1 MDLSLLRNWFG
12 SRRRGSQRRQQ
23 RTKSRPHLEVLED
36 RTVPTNLT
44 PAFTSAASTTFT
56 VGSLGNFGVTTA
68 STAPSTPALSETG
81 SVPNGVSF
89 TDNGNG
95 TASLSGTPQ
104 AGSGNVY
111 NLTLHAQTVGY
122 QFDLTTSYEF
132 YNNDTGSGE
141 TGFLTVTNNGAS
153 TFNGTIGLYNGTTAI
168 SIGDP
173 TAIITLHPGD
183 SVKLQAGADS
193 SDVGGFN
200 PNASGYTNG
209 LQVLMTGTVSNNG
222 GTTEAVNLSVY
233 DKDIHSGVFNTDPV
247 TGFRNDSYVLEGGD
261 PFGGNTGH
269 DYETNQAHGHYEF
282 LQSAPTGAV
291 GYQLDL
297 TSSYGNGGVDSGF
310 LTVTNN
316 GNSTFTGDVA
326 LLANG
331 TTIND
336 AQNTIL
342 AAGQSITLQAGPDSS
357 DVGGF
362 NLDPSGGASGGIQV
376 VLNGTVTNGTASEA
390 VNLSVYD
397 KDIHSGTFQTNP
409 ENVFLDNY
417 VLEGGDPF
425 GANPG
430 RVYEESQP
438 SGHYTFAEIVPDVTQ
453 NFTLTVNEAPTISSA
468 NHTTFQVGA
477 AGTFMVT
484 TGHSYPTKP
493 ALSES
498 GTLPTGVT
506 FVDNGDGT
514 ATLSGTPDVG
524 QDGTYTL
531 TITAKN
537 GVTPD
542 GTQTFTLVVSPPSPG
557 TAQLLK
563 DPINPSAKA
572 LVIEGTANNDTIS
585 VTKGPGNTKVTVS
598 IVSTGVNVSQTFLLS
613 DFDRIIVYGGAGDDT
628 ISVAGSISTPAI
640 LFGGDGNDTITAGNG
655 PTVEVGGAGNDT
667 LTGGS
672 ANDILIGGTGTD
684 TIAVNPGN
692 NIAIAGTTNYD
703 TNLVALG
710 TIMNT
715 WQSVTSAN
723 FSTTIAALGSSSAAY
738 PLNTTT
744 VKDDG
749 VGNSIT
755 ASSGRDWIFA
765 NTDGVGNGGVM
776 DTVTGNPS
784 RYVLVHITQ

>member
-1 MDLSLLRNWFG
+1 MALSLLRNWF
-12 SRRRGSQRRQQ
+12 RLQRRARSQECGF
-23 RTKSRPHLEVLED
+23 SRLRLELLED

-56 VGSLGNFGVTTA
+56 VGSLGNFPVTTT
-68 STAPSTPALSETG
+68 SSAPSTPGLSETG
-81 SVPNGVSF
+81 SVPGGVSF
-89 TDNGNG
+89 TDNGDG

-104 AGSGNVY
+104 AGSGGVY
-111 NLTLHAQTVGY
+111 NLTLDAHTVGY
-122 QFDLTTSYEF
+122 QFDLTTSYQF
-132 YNNDTGSGE
+132 YNNNTGSGE

-168 SIGDP
+168 NSQTGSL
-173 TAIITLHPGD
+173 APGA
-183 SVKLQAGADS
+183 SVTLQAGADS

-200 PNASGYTNG
+200 LNGTGYTNG
-209 LQVLMTGTVSNNG
+209 LQVLMTGTVSV
-222 GTTEAVNLSVY
+222 GTASEGVKLSVY

-247 TGFRNDSYVLEGGD
+247 TGFRNDSYILEGGD

-269 DYETNQAHGHYEF
+269 DYETSQAPGHYEF
-282 LQSAPTGAV
+282 LESAPTGAV

-297 TSSYGNGGVDSGF
+297 TSSYEFFGNPGEETGF

-316 GNSTFTGDVA
+316 GNSTFSGTVGLYNGSTA
-326 LLANG
+326 ITSQAATLAP
-331 TTIND
+331 
-336 AQNTIL
+336 
-342 AAGQSITLQAGPDSS
+342 GQSVKLQAGEDSS

-362 NLDPSGGASGGIQV
+362 NLDPSGGASGGLQV
-376 VLNGTVTNGTASEA
+376 VLNGTVSNGTASEA

-397 KDIHSGTFQTNP
+397 KDIHSGVFQTNP

-425 GANPG
+425 GSNPG
-430 RVYEESQP
+430 HVYETSQP
-438 SGHYTFAEIVPDVTQ
+438 TGHYTFAEIVPDVTQ

-477 AGTFMVT
+477 AGTFTVT
-484 TGHSYPTKP
+484 TGHSYPTPP

-524 QDGTYTL
+524 QDGTYFL

-542 GTQTFTLVVSPPSPG
+542 GTQTFTLTVSPPNPG
-557 TAQLLK
+557 TIQLLR
-563 DPINPSAKA
+563 DPINPSQKA
-572 LVIEGTANNDTIS
+572 LVIQGTANNDTIT
-585 VTKGPGNTKVTVS
+585 VNKGPGTTKVTAS
-598 IVSTGVNVSQTFLLS
+598 IVSTGLSVSQSFLLTA
-613 DFDRIIVYGGAGDDT
+613 FDRIIVYGGAGDDVIT
-628 ISVAGSISTPAI
+628 VAGSVTTPAI
-640 LFGGDGNDTITAGNG
+640 LFGGDGNNTITAGNG

-667 LTGGS
+667 LTGGNK
-672 ANDILIGGTGTD
+672 NDILIGGGGTD
-684 TIAVNPGN
+684 TLNVNPGN
-692 NIAIAGTTNYD
+692 NIAIAGTTLYD

-710 TIMNT
+710 AIMNV
-715 WQSVTSAN
+715 WQGVTTAN
-723 FSTTIAALGSSSAAY
+723 FAATVATLGSSSFAY

-749 VGNSIT
+749 VGNSIL
-755 ASSGRDWIFA
+755 AGPGLDWIFA
-765 NTDGVGNGGVM
+765 NTDGVGNNGVA
-776 DTVTGNPS
+776 DTVTGAKPHD
-784 RYVLVHITQ
+784 VIVHITL